1 MGAPHNPARLGELW
15 DEDRL
20 AILLGELRAVRG
32 LVVVSG
38 GWAWH
43 FMTPAGHMEFKHA
56 HDHKD
61 IDLFVKPSEVA
72 FLIAALKRRGY
83 ERTWTRFDGLAQ
95 SRDFS
100 RYAKTVERDGGPV
113 KVMLD
118 LFVEE
123 VPVVEMAGFRV
134 LEPSFLLAQYG
145 LRHGSDQCFSV
156 QIARNLM
163 ERGINPVGHA
173 EMADYGPFLNW
184 HATSSVIAN
193 P

>member
-15 DEDRL
+15 DDNRL
-20 AILLGELRAVRG
+20 AILLGEMRAIRG
-32 LVVVSG
+32 PVVVSG

-43 FMTPAGHMEFKHA
+43 FMTPAGHMEYRHA

-61 IDLFVKPSEVA
+61 IDLFVNPSEVA

-95 SRDFS
+95 SRDFF
-100 RYAKTVERDGGPV
+100 RYAKTVERNGCPV
-113 KVMLD
+113 KVILD

-123 VPVVEMAGFRV
+123 APFVEVGGYRV

-156 QIARNLM
+156 QIARKLL
-163 ERGINPVGHA
+163 EQGISPVGRA
-173 EMADYGPFLNW
+173 EMANYEPFNGNLL
-184 HATSSVIAN
+184 SLSQ
-193 P
+193 